1 MNIFDIKIVDEIEL
15 SNPDIYCKGDK
26 YIITRIDYSKIEVG
40 TGWQVGD
47 VIKVEYTEDYDSI
60 LKMSWKMRN
69 NRTENTR
76 LQQNLDYF
84 YGNKL

>member
-40 TGWQVGD
+40 TGWTVGD
-47 VIKVEYTEDYDSI
+47 IVTMEYSEDYFNVT
-60 LKMSWKMRN
+60 KNVWKMRN
-69 NRTENTR
+69 LRTDNTR
-76 LQQNLDYF
+76 LQENLYYF